1 MSEEKKTVHI
11 GRRITRA
18 IFNGMMIGIF
28 GGTGL
33 YLLTTAVNTLAN
45 SVILNPI
52 AFLLLGLGGSVTAA
66 IGIELSADIQ
76 ES

>member
-1 MSEEKKTVHI
+1 MSEKKTIHI

-18 IFNGMMIGIF
+18 VFNGLMIGVF

-33 YLLTTAVNTLAN
+33 YLLTRAVNILAGE
-45 SVILNPI
+45 VVLDPI
-52 AFLLLGLGGSVTAA
+52 AFLMLGLGGSTVAA

-76 ES
+76 ED

>member
-1 MSEEKKTVHI
+1 MSEKKTIHI
-11 GRRITRA
+11 GRRMTRA
-18 IFNGMMIGIF
+18 VFNGMMIGLF

-33 YLLTTAVNTLAN
+33 YLLARAVNVLAGA
-45 SVILNPI
+45 VILDPI
-52 AFLLLGLGGSVTAA
+52 AFLLLGLGGAFSAA

>member
-1 MSEEKKTVHI
+1 MSEKKTVHI

-18 IFNGMMIGIF
+18 VFNGMMIGIF

-33 YLLTTAVNTLAN
+33 YLLAKAVNTFAAGAVLD
-45 SVILNPI
+45 PI
-52 AFLLLGLGGSVTAA
+52 AFLLLGLGGAFTAA